1 MNNRSNNI
9 NNIPDSEKSGKSKKV
24 KDYEKDERFMRFYSE
39 YPKKIDPKDAWK
51 AFKSIVGNDDDL
63 LEQIIQD
70 IRNRKQNHSQWQ
82 DKKYIKYPAVY
93 LRKGEYLG
101 EIYNE
106 AQEQAEKKQKAEEE
120 NQKRIS
126 EQEAAS
132 QRLADMQRKND
143 IHKQADASAYR
154 NLLNQAQTK
163 AGTSTLKNLKNYIR
177 R

>member
-1 MNNRSNNI
+1 KPEKIIETDCSENEPTSTTVDSDVYNRRLSTSTTVDHNIMNNRSNNI

-82 DKKYIKYPAVY
+82 DKKYIKYP
-93 LRKGEYLG
+93 
-101 EIYNE
+101 
-106 AQEQAEKKQKAEEE
+106 
-120 NQKRIS
+120 
-126 EQEAAS
+126 
-132 QRLADMQRKND
+132 
-143 IHKQADASAYR
+143 
-154 NLLNQAQTK
+154 
-163 AGTSTLKNLKNYIR
+163 
-177 R
+177 